1 MSYVMLT
8 LQHSNRIIGRNDKK
22 STLKELRI
30 QEIQEKTLLSLFADD
45 ILVYMNK
52 NSKIQQGKN

>member
-1 MSYVMLT
+1 MSCLLYNIAIESLAEM
-8 LQHSNRIIGRNDKK
+8 IKK